1 MALTLSDMGL
11 LCCKSGI
18 FFLFSHMASE
28 QGRPI
33 IPLMWGSP
41 HGLTT
46 SHSLVPYHYSTGSR
60 VSVLELWQDTHIHTI
75 SYVTVKLLLLSWGMS
90 DLKLLFSEVWWEEIK
105 CLSQRPVLCL
115 WSLVYLLL
123 LENRALEVST
133 GEASHIVF
141 TASVNNRSSPC
152 RSRALSHV
160 V

>member
-1 MALTLSDMGL
+1 MHTLNFNKKNLYICLVHLQIMALTLSDMGL

-60 VSVLELWQDTHIHTI
+60 ISVLELWQDTHIHTI
-75 SYVTVKLLLLSWGMS
+75 SYVTVKLLLLSWGIS
-90 DLKLLFSEVWWEEIK
+90 DLKLLFSELWWEEIK
-105 CLSQRPVLCL
+105 CLSQRPGPL
-115 WSLVYLLL
+115 LVESGLFIAIW
-123 LENRALEVST
+123 E
-133 GEASHIVF
+133 
-141 TASVNNRSSPC
+141 
-152 RSRALSHV
+152 
-160 V
+160 